1 MVPPMAQ
8 RVAALYDIHG
18 NLPALEAVLS
28 EVRQAAV
35 DHVVVGG
42 DIVPGPMMRE
52 TLALLEQLDV
62 PVQFIRGNCEIAVL
76 SQLSGGA
83 EPAWYRTVPESAKAT
98 LRWQAQQV
106 DPTLQQLFASWP
118 LTCRVD
124 VRGLGEVLFC
134 HATPR
139 HENEVFTRL
148 TPEERLIPL
157 FEEHGVPL
165 VVCGHTHMQFD
176 RMIGRTRV
184 VNAGSIGMPFGEPGA
199 DWLLLGPG
207 VELRHTSY
215 DLADAAD
222 RIRATS
228 YPEDFAERYVLKP
241 PPAAQML
248 ELFTALSV
256 GESAGRW

>member
-1 MVPPMAQ
+1 MAH

-18 NLPALEAVLS
+18 NLPALEVVLD
-28 EVRQAAV
+28 EVRRAGV
-35 DHVVVGG
+35 DQVVVGG
-42 DIVPGPMMRE
+42 DVLPGPMMRE
-52 TLALLEQLDV
+52 TLALLRQLDV
-62 PVQFIRGNCEIAVL
+62 PTRFIQGNCEVAVL
-76 SQLSGGA
+76 SQLPGGGA
-83 EPAWYRTVPESAKAT
+83 EPAWYRAVPESAKAT

-106 DPTLQQLFASWP
+106 DAALQQLFAGWP
-118 LTCRVD
+118 PTCRVD
-124 VRGLGEVLFC
+124 VDGIGEVLFC

-148 TPEERLIPL
+148 TPEERLLPV
-157 FEEHGVPL
+157 FDAPGVPL

-207 VELRHTSY
+207 VDLRHTTY
-215 DLADAAD
+215 DLTAAAD

-228 YPEDFAERYVLKP
+228 YPDDYAGLYVLKT
-241 PPAAQML
+241 PAAAEML
-248 ELFTALSV
+248 ELFTTLSLS
-256 GESAGRW
+256 ESAGRG